1 MEEPTLQPGE
11 GVLLLRLGAVGDVV
25 RTLPSLARLRESA
38 PGLRIAWVVEAP
50 SAPLLPRSPWL
61 DEILVFPRGA
71 FRASALAR
79 EPLEGVRKLRSFLAE
94 VRAFRPTLSIDFQGT
109 MKSSLVGWL
118 SGAPWRL
125 GFDRTGSREGSFLV
139 NNLRV
144 RPSSGRLNRV
154 HKNLELLEPLRPAA
168 SPLRFPFREDGPPER
183 VGRFLASLGEN
194 LRVVLHAGTS
204 RRQRHKQWPV
214 ENFARL
220 AAALAREGR
229 VPVLTW
235 GPGEEEMIREIGHLS
250 GESGVPTPPLDVEE
264 MRHVIAGCHLFVG
277 ADTGPMHLAWSQGI
291 PVVALFG
298 STDPRINGPLG
309 EGHRILAPAWGD
321 ASPPPARG
329 DSAPIRRV
337 EVETVLQAVRETL
350 ASRPGA
356 AARPLA
362 R

>member
-1 MEEPTLQPGE
+1 METVRLRQGD

-38 PGLRIAWVVEAP
+38 PGIRIAWVVEPP
-50 SAPLLPRSPWL
+50 SAPLLPRAPWL
-61 DEILVFPRGA
+61 DEILVFPRKA
-71 FRASALAR
+71 LQAPALAR
-79 EPLEGVRKLRSFLAE
+79 QSADGMRKLQAFLTAI
-94 VRAFRPTLSIDFQGT
+94 RAFRPTLSIDFQGT
-109 MKSSLVGWL
+109 AKSSLLGWL

-125 GFDRTGSREGSFLV
+125 GFDRAGSREGSFLL

-144 RPSSGRLNRV
+144 HPSSERLNRV
-154 HKNLELLEPLRPAA
+154 HKNLELLGPLHPAA
-168 SPLRFPFREDGPPER
+168 APLKFPFREEGPSDK
-183 VGRFLASLGEN
+183 VLGFLASLGEGT
-194 LRVVLHAGTS
+194 RVVLHAGTS
-204 RRQRHKQWPV
+204 RRQRHKQWPA

-220 AAALAREGR
+220 AGSLAREGW

-235 GPGEEEMIREIGHLS
+235 GPGEEEMIREIRSLS
-250 GESGVPTPPLDVEE
+250 GESSVPTPPLDVEE

-309 EGHRILAPAWGD
+309 EGHRILAPAWEN
-321 ASPPPARG
+321 ASPPPSRG
-329 DSAPIRRV
+329 DSAAIRRV
-337 EVETVLQAVRETL
+337 EPEAVLQAVRGAL
-350 ASRPGA
+350 ACRPGA
-356 AARPLA
+356 AAQAPA